1 MERAEEGRQL
11 EEIAERQR
19 LQLEER
25 VAERSQRM
33 HVMVGAVKQ
42 KAVVELKE
50 LIEQQKHVVHSCV
63 WNCTGNEKGL

>member
-11 EEIAERQR
+11 AERQR

>member
-63 WNCTGNEKGL
+63 